1 MKDEDKR
8 VDYVLAYT
16 TESDKDPVK
25 REMRESFE
33 ESLMAEG
40 LESEHE
46 DKAVI
51 TWKTIAI
58 MYYDLFVSCI
68 FVFPFTL

>member
-51 TWKTIAI
+51 T
-58 MYYDLFVSCI
+58 
-68 FVFPFTL
+68 